1 MRAVS
6 VGFLRA
12 RHAYGTRPHNRAS
25 LKPGA
30 LHYVQQV
37 ETSKKTGT
45 VIAAAGEGRAASA
58 SRPDFAAGAVAV
70 LLGDGHEG
78 KVYELSGDHAWDF
91 NELAG
96 TIARMIGRPVTHHPV
111 DALALIEILK
121 GAGMQGA
128 GHRNARCSQSAQV
141 TNSSRPI
148 RSRVKTLAG
157 DASSGCP
164 KATPTTNRRCAA
176 SGNNSCSTSG

>member
-1 MRAVS
+1 MEPR
-6 VGFLRA
+6 GRF
-12 RHAYGTRPHNRAS
+12 N
-25 LKPGA
+25 
-30 LHYVQQV
+30 VQQV

-45 VIAAAGEGRAASA
+45 AVAAAGEGRVASA

-70 LLGDGHEG
+70 LLGEGHEG

-96 TIARMIGRPVTHHPV
+96 TMASMIGRPVTYQPV

-128 GHRNARCSQSAQV
+128 DHRNAPCSQSAQV

-148 RSRVKTLAG
+148 RSREKTLAG

-164 KATPTTNRRCAA
+164 KATPTTNRRCVA
-176 SGNNSCSTSG
+176 SGNSSCSTSG